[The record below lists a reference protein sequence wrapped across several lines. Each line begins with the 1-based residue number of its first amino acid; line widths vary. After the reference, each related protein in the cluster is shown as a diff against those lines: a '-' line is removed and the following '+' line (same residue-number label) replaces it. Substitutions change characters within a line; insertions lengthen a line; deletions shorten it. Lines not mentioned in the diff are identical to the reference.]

1 MSYQN
6 SKCFHFAL
14 EVGDMEKA
22 IDFYCNILGCQAG
35 PGEKGWR
42 DIHFWGNELT
52 LHAGGSPRGWT
63 MHGVDMGKVP
73 VPHFGVH
80 LPKEVY
86 GAIKQRISE
95 NNLTYLVPPY
105 VRFKDTDYEQ
115 ETFFISDP
123 HGNVLELKY
132 LSNPDL

>member
-1 MSYQN
+1 
-6 SKCFHFAL
+6 
-14 EVGDMEKA
+14 
-22 IDFYCNILGCQAG
+22 
-35 PGEKGWR
+35 
-42 DIHFWGNELT
+42 
-52 LHAGGSPRGWT
+52 

-86 GAIKQRISE
+86 GAIKQRILE